1 MDYKITPQSGNSYS
15 HVWDVSSMKTFDGGF
30 LLDKT
35 NLPEGLEKLPKG
47 VFLKGDFTERT
58 AKVVKTAVLT
68 EAITTESTAVK
79 VKKGALLKE
88 DDILGAGT
96 KSAAIGAVDTS
107 NADYD
112 SISITANAFGA
123 LAAGSVLQSYDAAGS
138 NKNAVNPDGL
148 NPVEEVR
155 VDREPSVSIM
165 FRADGIVTSRL
176 PQGVT
181 DAIKAA
187 LKYCQF
193 LDE

>member
-15 HVWDVSSMKTFDGGF
+15 HMWDVSSMKTFDGGF

-47 VFLKGDFTERT
+47 IFLKGDFTERT
-58 AKVVKTAVLT
+58 AKVVKTAVVH
-68 EAITTESTAVK
+68 EAVTTESTSVK
-79 VKKGALLKE
+79 VKKGALLVNGE
-88 DDILGAGT
+88 FIGAGT
-96 KSAAIGAVDTS
+96 KSVAVAGLDTS

-112 SISITANAFGA
+112 EITITANALGA
-123 LAAGSVLQSYDAAGS
+123 LSAGAVLQSYDAAGS

-148 NPVEEVR
+148 NPVEEVKI
-155 VDREPSVSIM
+155 DREPSVSIM

-181 DAIKAA
+181 DAIKSA